1 MYFQGCVLYLQRMG
15 GLADTID
22 CEDDSSVFFVHV
34 HRFPVELIASVEL
47 ITQYREN
54 HKVETCLLM
63 KTLIRT
69 FKY

>member
-34 HRFPVELIASVEL
+34 HRFSVELIA
-47 ITQYREN
+47 QYREN